1 MRIINSDISAELQK
15 EVLQFF
21 AMVEFVFGS
30 ATYRYN
36 ETEESIYDADGNK
49 YLPRSFTFAN
59 IDTTS
64 GMSASSIDIVIDNT
78 DQVISA
84 ILLGEDVRNKTV
96 KIYIGAVTKEAGTA
110 ITLLNSGL
118 ETWSDSTH
126 CTSWSLGQDGTGG
139 TLERDGTQVK
149 AGTYSAKVTV
159 GTASTYIAQSLGT
172 TYNGRNITVGC
183 WCKSANTIANRVMLL
198 IHDVVGGSIVNID
211 YGYYQNSGDWEYL
224 VANIPVAAA
233 NTGVVI
239 QLRVGTTAN
248 APAYFDVV
256 SAITGKAEWDEAD
269 GLTPIAGVTEIVVE
283 EFMRGIVGGWELS
296 EDNKATITIQNEF
309 ILWAKKTLRVQSS
322 SCPWVFKGTEC
333 TYAGQETWCDQS
345 YPRCK
350 ALENSD
356 YFGGFRFLPS
366 ITGTE
371 IKWGGQ

>member
-15 EVLQFF
+15 EVLRFF

-64 GMSASSIDIVIDNT
+64 GMSASQIDIVMDDT
-78 DQVISA
+78 DKTFSA
-84 ILLGEDVRNKTV
+84 ILLGEDVRNKVV
-96 KIYIGAVTKEAGTA
+96 KLYIGAVT
-110 ITLLNSGL
+110 
-118 ETWSDSTH
+118 ET
-126 CTSWSLGQDGTGG
+126 
-139 TLERDGTQVK
+139 
-149 AGTYSAKVTV
+149 
-159 GTASTYIAQSLGT
+159 
-172 TYNGRNITVGC
+172 
-183 WCKSANTIANRVMLL
+183 
-198 IHDVVGGSIVNID
+198 
-211 YGYYQNSGDWEYL
+211 
-224 VANIPVAAA
+224 
-233 NTGVVI
+233 
-239 QLRVGTTAN
+239 
-248 APAYFDVV
+248 
-256 SAITGKAEWDEAD
+256 
-269 GLTPIAGVTEIVVE
+269 AGVTDIVTE

-296 EDNKATITIQNEF
+296 EDNKAKITIQNEF
-309 ILWAKKTLRVQSS
+309 ILWAKKTLRIQSS

-350 ALENSD
+350 ALANSD

-371 IKWGGQ
+371 IKWGGA